1 MKANYHSHTTRCH
14 HAKGS
19 DEEYILSAINGG
31 FNEIGFS
38 DHCPWPFENGYS
50 STIRMDISEFE
61 DYVNSVRALKE
72 KYKNQIS
79 VKIGLECEYYEE
91 YMPWL
96 KNLIDE
102 YQLDYVIFGNH
113 FSENEV
119 RGYYFGTQTTTK
131 EALYKYMETA
141 IKGME
146 TGLFSYFAHPDL
158 FMRSWTDLNEDFNYV
173 CRQICEK
180 AKELDILLEYNIS
193 GYIYNRDFNV
203 NGFPNINFWTIAAQ
217 VGCKAIIGI
226 DAHNNM
232 YYETEEYRNRALK
245 ELADLKIEVVD
256 TIPFINH
263 H

>member
-19 DEEYILSAINGG
+19 DEEYILSAIKGG
-31 FNEIGFS
+31 FDEIGFS

-50 STIRMDISEFE
+50 SRIRMDVSEFE
-61 DYVNSVRALKE
+61 NYVTSVQALKE

-79 VKIGLECEYYEE
+79 VKIGLECEYFEE
-91 YMPWL
+91 YLPWL
-96 KNLIDE
+96 KNLIHE
-102 YQLDYVIFGNH
+102 YKLDYVIFGNH
-113 FSENEV
+113 FSENES
-119 RGYYFGTQTTTK
+119 RGYYFGTETTSK
-131 EALYKYMETA
+131 EALYQYMETA

-158 FMRSWTDLNEDFNYV
+158 FMRSWTDLNEDFYYV
-173 CRQICEK
+173 CRKICEK

-203 NGFPNINFWTIAAQ
+203 NGFPNINFWTIAAE

-226 DAHNNM
+226 DAHHNM

-245 ELADLKIEVVD
+245 DLADLNIEVVE
-256 TIPFINH
+256 TMPFIQH
-263 H
+263 